1 MMTSTTSALVTKLLE
16 MQGSASDA
24 EMAQR
29 LGVARSLWNHI
40 RLGRRALSLNMIRR
54 AIALYPE
61 LEEYHLRDLRRA
73 S

>member
-1 MMTSTTSALVTKLLE
+1 MTTATRSAMLTRLLE
-16 MQGSASDA
+16 IQQSKTDGQVAH
-24 EMAQR
+24 EF
-29 LGVARSLWNHI
+29 GVDRTYWAHI
-40 RLGRRALSLNMIRR
+40 RAGRRALSLNMIRR

>member
-1 MMTSTTSALVTKLLE
+1 MTTAERSAMLTRLLE
-16 MQGSASDA
+16 IQQSKTDLEVAN
-24 EMAQR
+24 EF
-29 LGVARSLWNHI
+29 GVDRTYWTHI
-40 RLGRRALSLNMIRR
+40 RAGRRDLSLNMIRR